1 MFFLRLGQYRSSL
14 QEDRSKH
21 VRSGAV
27 RARKSGRTLFG
38 GELEKGEKREKRE
51 KRNERKGWRMGM
63 LETRQKS
70 NKAGYTA
77 NKQSLTGG
85 QEQFADGQGQSF
97 RGQGLYFGWAG
108 AVMLRNHKVG
118 QFRVVQNFL

>member
-1 MFFLRLGQYRSSL
+1 MFGIFIY
-14 QEDRSKH
+14 
-21 VRSGAV
+21 
-27 RARKSGRTLFG
+27 T
-38 GELEKGEKREKRE
+38 
-51 KRNERKGWRMGM
+51 
-63 LETRQKS
+63 

-97 RGQGLYFGWAG
+97 GGLYFGWG
-108 AVMLRNHKVG
+108 GTVMLRNHKVG

>member
-1 MFFLRLGQYRSSL
+1 M
-14 QEDRSKH
+14 
-21 VRSGAV
+21 
-27 RARKSGRTLFG
+27 
-38 GELEKGEKREKRE
+38 EKGVCETTQFTMDRNMTARVLAIREK
-51 KRNERKGWRMGM
+51 
-63 LETRQKS
+63 

-97 RGQGLYFGWAG
+97 SGQGLYFGWAG
-108 AVMLRNHKVG
+108 AVMLRNHKFG

>member
-1 MFFLRLGQYRSSL
+1 MRDFLWWINNYVLNWGS
-14 QEDRSKH
+14 H
-21 VRSGAV
+21 VSDLIL
-27 RARKSGRTLFG
+27 LF
-38 GELEKGEKREKRE
+38 
-51 KRNERKGWRMGM
+51 
-63 LETRQKS
+63 

-97 RGQGLYFGWAG
+97 GGQGLYFGWAG
-108 AVMLRNHKVG
+108 AVMLRNHKFG